1 MLIVNPN
8 PCFDRTLLLSRLE
21 RGAVLRCESAQ
32 VTAGGKGINVAR
44 VARSLRKDAP
54 IVILAGD
61 RDVDEYCKLL
71 NDEDADF
78 KVTTFAGRVR
88 VASIYMEKDSPA
100 ITIVNEKGSIITAA
114 DWDLY
119 LSEIKKAIKPQQIV
133 ACMGSFPNGVTQ
145 ESIHALVEVVHQ
157 HQGLFLMDS
166 SPEFLAYG
174 LAAGVD
180 FVSPNLDEA
189 ESLIYG
195 SDSDLFTGDS
205 TDAEQRAKSAAV
217 ELCKMGAK
225 IALVTAGEAGVAIA
239 NRFEVEFVHTVE
251 VEVVSA
257 VGAGDSF
264 VAGFISKSEEQG
276 DVTNSDEIDW
286 RLSAEFGC
294 ATAAASCE
302 NDRAGHINPVRVSEI
317 FKSIQDAH
325 ALFNV
330 ERT

>member
-21 RGAVLRCESAQ
+21 RGAVMRCESAQ

-44 VARSLRKDAP
+44 AARSLRKDAP
-54 IVILAGD
+54 ILILAGD
-61 RDVDEYCKLL
+61 QDADEYCKLL
-71 NDEDADF
+71 NDEEADF

-100 ITIVNEKGSIITAA
+100 ITIVNEKGSTITDA

-119 LSEIKKAIKPQQIV
+119 LSEIEKAIKPRQIV

-145 ESIHALVEVVHQ
+145 ESIHSLVEIVHQ

-166 SPEFLAYG
+166 SPEFLTYG

-195 SDSDLFTGDS
+195 SASDLFTGDN
-205 TDAEQRAKSAAV
+205 TNAEQRAKFAAM
-217 ELCKMGAK
+217 ELIKMGAR

-239 NRFEVEFVHTVE
+239 DQFKAEFVHTVK
-251 VEVVSA
+251 VNVVSA

-276 DVTNSDEIDW
+276 DIASFDAIDW

-302 NDRAGHINPVRVSEI
+302 NDRAGHINPERVSELSR
-317 FKSIQDAH
+317 SIQNTNTFYDM
-325 ALFNV
+325 
-330 ERT
+330 ERI